1 MPDYRR
7 SQVPGGTYFFTV
19 NLLERFPND
28 LLVSNID
35 ILRAAVK
42 KVKKKYPFQIDGWVV
57 LPDHIHCIW
66 TLPPDDNNYSTRWRL
81 IKTYFVRKLPKTERR
96 SFVRQKRGERGIW
109 QRRYWEHQIRDDK
122 DYSVHMDYLLYNPV
136 KHGYVQRVTDW
147 PFSTFSHLVKKGIY
161 AADGGGAVELGLS
174 VGEAS

>member
-42 KVKKKYPFQIDGWVV
+42 QVKKKYPFQIDAWVV
-57 LPDHIHCIW
+57 LDHMHC
-66 TLPPDDNNYSTRWRL
+66 
-81 IKTYFVRKLPKTERR
+81 
-96 SFVRQKRGERGIW
+96 IW

-122 DYSVHMDYLLYNPV
+122 DYSAHMDYLLYNPV

-147 PFSTFSHLVKKGIY
+147 PFSTFSRLVKKGIY
-161 AADGGGAVELGLS
+161 AADWGEAVELGLS